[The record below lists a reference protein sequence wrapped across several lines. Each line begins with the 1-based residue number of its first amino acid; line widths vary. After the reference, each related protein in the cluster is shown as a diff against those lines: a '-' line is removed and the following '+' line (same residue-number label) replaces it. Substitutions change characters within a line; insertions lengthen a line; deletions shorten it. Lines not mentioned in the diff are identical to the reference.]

1 MNVGPLWIRISFDPA
16 RGHLSS
22 ITNMSP
28 LLELAC
34 LETVKLDVRDE
45 MKKQGSAVQAASPTL
60 SRAAIGRR
68 VDAT

>member
-34 LETVKLDVRDE
+34 LEVVKLDVRDE
-45 MKKQGSAVQAASPTL
+45 MKKGAAVQAATPTL

-68 VDAT
+68 VDAS